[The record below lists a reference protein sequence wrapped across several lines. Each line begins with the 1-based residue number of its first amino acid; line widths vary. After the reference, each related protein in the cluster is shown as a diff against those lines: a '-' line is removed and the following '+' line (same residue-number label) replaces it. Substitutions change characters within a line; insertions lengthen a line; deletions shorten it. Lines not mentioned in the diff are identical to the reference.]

1 MARIFLQVPGG
12 LKRNVLKLADEI
24 GGDVV
29 ISGENCYGACDIRPA
44 DAEALKCDKIIHYGH
59 SVYMHPKTLKAKM
72 PVEYR
77 EHREKIDATPII
89 KKNFSKIEK
98 FNSFGLV
105 SSVQFLDSLELAKRF
120 LESKGKKVIMDKGV
134 LTAHEGQILGCD
146 TVAATKTENN
156 IDCFLAIGSG
166 IFHPLGLALKTD
178 KPFFAIDVEYG
189 SMNEIKN
196 SRDKFL
202 RQRYAAIALAKDAKV
217 VGILVS
223 VKPGQENIAFAE
235 KLRDRMIKSGKK
247 AYILAFDEIT
257 ASKLEGIPID
267 LYVNTACPRIAIED
281 RESFKKPIINI
292 DEMNEA
298 LGSEQKTWQDMAKEP

>member
-1 MARIFLQVPGG
+1 MARILLQVPGG
-12 LKRNVLKLADEI
+12 LKRKALQLADEL

-29 ISGENCYGACDIRPA
+29 ISGENCFGACDIRPA
-44 DAEALKCDKIIHYGH
+44 DAEALKCDKIVHYGH
-59 SVYMHPKTLKAKM
+59 SVYMHPKTLKTKV

-77 EHREKIDATPII
+77 EHREKIDAIPII
-89 KKNFSKIEK
+89 QKNFSMLEK
-98 FNSFGLV
+98 FDSIGLV
-105 SSVQFLDSLELAKRF
+105 ASVQFLDSLELAKTF
-120 LESKGKKVIMDKGV
+120 LEAKGKKVSIGKGI
-134 LTAHEGQILGCD
+134 LTAYPGQILGCD
-146 TVAATKTENN
+146 TIAATKIEDSA
-156 IDCFLAIGSG
+156 DCFLAISSG

-178 KPFFAIDVEYG
+178 KPFFVVDVEYG
-189 SMNEIKN
+189 TMKEIKS

-202 RQRYAAIALAKDAKV
+202 RQRYAAIALAKDAKT

-235 KLRDRMIKSGKK
+235 KLRERMIKDGKK

-298 LGSEQKTWQDMAKEP
+298 LGSERKTWQDMAKES